1 MCITQGITYI
11 TIGYKRQEMTTAITY
26 LYNALHLYATEI
38 ESYLPPY
45 LIYTDVGEYINARTI
60 IPSVAHVDYR
70 VTYVHTARP
79 TVIYCM
85 CSIYKF
91 IAHVPPW
98 RKNSTKR

>member
-1 MCITQGITYI
+1 
-11 TIGYKRQEMTTAITY
+11 MTTAIKD
-26 LYNALHLYATEI
+26 LYNALHLYATVI
-38 ESYLPPY
+38 ESYLPPF
-45 LIYTDVGEYINARTI
+45 LIHTDVGEYINARTI

-70 VTYVHTARP
+70 VTLFITARP

-91 IAHVPPW
+91 IEHVPPW